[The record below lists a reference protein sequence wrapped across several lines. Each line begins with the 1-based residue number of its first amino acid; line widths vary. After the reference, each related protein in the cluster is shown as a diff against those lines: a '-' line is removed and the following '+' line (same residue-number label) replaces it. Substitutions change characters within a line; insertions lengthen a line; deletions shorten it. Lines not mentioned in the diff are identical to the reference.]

1 MVKRFCRLLCVQS
14 KLKQLSLYI
23 KTFSLLN
30 CLMKKIYKSATVT
43 FAYCD
48 TIALIDRIIMQIPL
62 LLLFSISF
70 FFQNINALF
79 LCVSNLNP
87 STSDNTL
94 SEFLKSCSCV
104 ANVEVV
110 NLVYSEDRTISV
122 AQFSLPV
129 GTLWKSMFLLGLI
142 L

>member
-30 CLMKKIYKSATVT
+30 CLMKKIYIRCNRYVCVLRYDCADRSNYYANS
-43 FAYCD
+43 
-48 TIALIDRIIMQIPL
+48 IAFVVFHI
-62 LLLFSISF
+62 F

-94 SEFLKSCSCV
+94 SEFLKSRSCV
-104 ANVEVV
+104 ANMEVV